1 MVKKKSIAI
10 VVFAQKKK
18 NQTGLL
24 NSKTFDQLNA
34 LKNVFK
40 DLTLSIHQHSI
51 KYL

>member
-1 MVKKKSIAI
+1 MVKKKYCYCSFCA
-10 VVFAQKKK
+10 KKK
-18 NQTGLL
+18 KQTGLL

>member
-1 MVKKKSIAI
+1 MVKKK
-10 VVFAQKKK
+10 VLLLLFLRKKK

-40 DLTLSIHQHSI
+40 DLTLSNHQHSI

>member
-10 VVFAQKKK
+10 VVFAQKKT
-18 NQTGLL
+18 QTGLL

>member
-10 VVFAQKKK
+10 VVFAHKK